1 MLILG
6 IFVFCILSLIL
17 IFYFIL
23 PLLIKVL
30 HIQQHQQLLFNPFS
44 ILVISLIGVFA
55 SVWIY
60 NQIISVFSGNYEL
73 FIINKSNL
81 GTSSSTLN
89 QPKKQSESEVKKS
102 SSLSQD
108 SNTRSNSQLLC
119 SGFVISQYA
128 DCLQLY
134 QQKTPEIQN
143 SEEMRFCQKTE
154 KYCLSIQYLLTLNPE
169 PSQDKKLTTGQTMC
183 KVKGWYK
190 PLNQYYQD
198 FNFK

>member
-1 MLILG
+1 M
-6 IFVFCILSLIL
+6 
-17 IFYFIL
+17 
-23 PLLIKVL
+23 
-30 HIQQHQQLLFNPFS
+30 
-44 ILVISLIGVFA
+44 
-55 SVWIY
+55 
-60 NQIISVFSGNYEL
+60 

-108 SNTRSNSQLLC
+108 SNTRSNSQLLR